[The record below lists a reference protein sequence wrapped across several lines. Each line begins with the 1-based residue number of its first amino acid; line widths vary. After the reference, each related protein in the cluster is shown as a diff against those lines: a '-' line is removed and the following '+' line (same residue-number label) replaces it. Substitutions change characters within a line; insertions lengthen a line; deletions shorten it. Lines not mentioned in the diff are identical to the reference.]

1 MEATFTKVGDEGG
14 EEIELATIGL
24 DDDGDERDGV
34 ALFAAAGGH
43 KRSDGGGADALG
55 AAREGGDG
63 DGAAADEDDALAPLD
78 EEGVRALL
86 WSRSN
91 CGFLLQYLAVSRGLG
106 SRDSSRR
113 VGRLLG
119 KVEIGPRGSPPF
131 VTPRESPP
139 PAMLP
144 RRCPHCCAHTAAQ
157 TAAQTAAH
165 TAAHRSGSSTVGSTR
180 CSTACS
186 AATSTS
192 RGACVLAESCAREAY
207 GARVCLRVCASES
220 LLTPPAVGVVL

>member
-14 EEIELATIGL
+14 EEIELATVGL

-86 WSRSN
+86 WGRSN
-91 CGFLLQYLAVSRGLG
+91 FGFLLQYLAVSRGLG

-119 KVEIGPRGSPPF
+119 KFEIGPRGSPPF
-131 VTPRESPP
+131 VAPRESPP

-165 TAAHRSGSSTVGSTR
+165 TCCAQVGLLYGGINALLYGVFGGYLNVEGCVRPRRIVCTRSVWSTR
-180 CSTACS
+180 VPT
-186 AATSTS
+186 
-192 RGACVLAESCAREAY
+192 RARE
-207 GARVCLRVCASES
+207 
-220 LLTPPAVGVVL
+220 